1 MLTVLT
7 FEDEEEALHIAN
19 GVNYGLVAG
28 IFTNN
33 INHALRL
40 ATRIKAGQIYINEY
54 FAGGEET
61 PFGGYKQS
69 GFGREK
75 GLDAL
80 HNYTQVKNI
89 AIRLR

>member
-1 MLTVLT
+1 M
-7 FEDEEEALHIAN
+7 
-19 GVNYGLVAG
+19 
-28 IFTNN
+28 
-33 INHALRL
+33 RL
-40 ATRIKAGQIYINEY
+40 ATTIKAGQIYINEY

-75 GLDAL
+75 GLIAMD
-80 HNYTQVKNI
+80 NYLQVKNV